1 MIAPLLA
8 ALALTVTAPAPSAPA
23 LTLDAALKQASE
35 RNLDLQA
42 AQSRLTQARELSRK
56 AWSGYLPQVTA
67 SGTYMYNSTE
77 AKLGMPTGYVI
88 KDVGVPT
95 SAPADPGQ
103 PVSPVNPGPTPY
115 VMMPSGFSEMV
126 IQAQHQFSGQLQVT
140 QTLFAPALW
149 ASASAASTAFEM
161 TALGVETA
169 RREVLFGT
177 AQLYYGAVGL
187 QQAVEIQKRLLLASR
202 EHEKDARTRFAA
214 GSVTQVA
221 VLRAQIEVARGEQD
235 VRRAELAYQSAKS
248 ALATLLDRAPDFEVA
263 RPPAPPAVDRSV
275 DLSAQA
281 MRDRPDIQAAKVAV
295 GLAETNH
302 RATLYRYFPM
312 LAAFARYQ
320 GSNTKGFTGEQT
332 SWVAGLSLNWNLFDG
347 GLREAELRDSDARI
361 AESVATSRAVEARAR
376 DEVRRALLDLASAE
390 ANRVK
395 AEEQVKLATEA
406 VRLTDKSYQAGAASS
421 LERVDAETGLAAAE
435 LAVVAETLNAELAVV
450 RLAKVAGRPLT
461 R

>member
-1 MIAPLLA
+1 
-8 ALALTVTAPAPSAPA
+8 
-23 LTLDAALKQASE
+23 
-35 RNLDLQA
+35 
-42 AQSRLTQARELSRK
+42 
-56 AWSGYLPQVTA
+56 
-67 SGTYMYNSTE
+67 
-77 AKLGMPTGYVI
+77 
-88 KDVGVPT
+88 
-95 SAPADPGQ
+95 
-103 PVSPVNPGPTPY
+103 
-115 VMMPSGFSEMV
+115 
-126 IQAQHQFSGQLQVT
+126 
-140 QTLFAPALW
+140 
-149 ASASAASTAFEM
+149 
-161 TALGVETA
+161 
-169 RREVLFGT
+169 
-177 AQLYYGAVGL
+177 
-187 QQAVEIQKRLLLASR
+187 
-202 EHEKDARTRFAA
+202 
-214 GSVTQVA
+214 
-221 VLRAQIEVARGEQD
+221 
-235 VRRAELAYQSAKS
+235 
-248 ALATLLDRAPDFEVA
+248 
-263 RPPAPPAVDRSV
+263 
-275 DLSAQA
+275 